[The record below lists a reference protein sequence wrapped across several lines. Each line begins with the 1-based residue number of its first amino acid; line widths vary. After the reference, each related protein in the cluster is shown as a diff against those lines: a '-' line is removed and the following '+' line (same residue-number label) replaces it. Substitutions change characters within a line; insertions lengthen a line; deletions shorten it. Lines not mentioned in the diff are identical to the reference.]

1 MNENLHAAVCNA
13 VAIMN
18 TSIDIA
24 RSPEGRKARDILRQA
39 LIDYADEYMDQPV
52 SEQEREL
59 VARRHRNIKRI
70 QRRP

>member
-1 MNENLHAAVCNA
+1 MSDNLHAAVCNA

-39 LIDYADEYMDQPV
+39 LIDYAEEYMDQSV
-52 SEQEREL
+52 TEQEREQI
-59 VARRHRNIKRI
+59 ARKHRAKQKGER
-70 QRRP
+70 